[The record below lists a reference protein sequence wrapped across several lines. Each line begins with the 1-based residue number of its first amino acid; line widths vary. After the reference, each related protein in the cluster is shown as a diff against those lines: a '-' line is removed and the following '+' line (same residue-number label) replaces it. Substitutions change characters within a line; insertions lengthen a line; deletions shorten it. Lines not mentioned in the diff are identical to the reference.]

1 MSMDEKFVYINIDTL
16 NDDLLNEIIKIEN
29 EVFPNPYDERMIRA
43 IVNDKDGLMIGC
55 FFNEKLVGYIQ
66 VLRNLYS
73 NDDIVIA
80 NLAVVE
86 QYRGKGI
93 AKKLLHKACNHFES
107 NEFTPVIL
115 QVRKDNEIAINLYKN
130 LGFIISKHPSK
141 DKTEDDHEM
150 FTFKKVLNNNLKKNK
165 KIAKRK

>member
-1 MSMDEKFVYINIDTL
+1 MEDKFEYINIETL
-16 NDDLLNEIIKIEN
+16 DEKLLDEILTIEN
-29 EVFPNPYDERMIRA
+29 DVFPNPYNENMIRS

-55 FFNEKLVGYIQ
+55 FFDEKLIGYIQ
-66 VLRNLYS
+66 ILRNLYS

-93 AKKLLHKACNHFES
+93 AKKLLYMACNHFES
-107 NEFTPVIL
+107 NEFTPIIL

>member
-1 MSMDEKFVYINIDTL
+1 MEDKFEYINIDKL
-16 NDDLLNEIIKIEN
+16 NDALLDEILTIEN
-29 EVFPNPYDERMIRA
+29 EVFPNPYEERMIRA

-55 FFNEKLVGYIQ
+55 FFDEKLIGYIQ
-66 VLRNLYS
+66 ILRNLYS

-93 AKKLLHKACNHFES
+93 AKKLLYMGCNHFKS
-107 NEFTPVIL
+107 NEFTTIIL

>member
-1 MSMDEKFVYINIDTL
+1 MT
-16 NDDLLNEIIKIEN
+16 
-29 EVFPNPYDERMIRA
+29 RA

-55 FFNEKLVGYIQ
+55 FLNEKLIGYIQ
-66 VLRNLYS
+66 VLRNLYW

-86 QYRGKGI
+86 QYRCKGI
-93 AKKLLHKACNHFES
+93 AKKLLYIGCNHFES
-107 NEFTPVIL
+107 DEFTPIIL
-115 QVRKDNEIAINLYKN
+115 QVRKDNEIAINLYKK

-141 DKTEDDHEM
+141 DKTKDDHEM